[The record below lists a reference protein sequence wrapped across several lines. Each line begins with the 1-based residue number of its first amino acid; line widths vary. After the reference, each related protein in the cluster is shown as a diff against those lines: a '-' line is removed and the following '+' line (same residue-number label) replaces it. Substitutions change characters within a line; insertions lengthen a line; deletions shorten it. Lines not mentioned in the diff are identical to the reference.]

1 MLYSASGFVFVSQKC
16 VENTLPG
23 IIQPLENGE
32 SRLDDFSHP
41 ALNRMGTDTKLL
53 NQPTNAVALIQG
65 KVHQPHQELD
75 RIEVG
80 FNGLLHSG
88 GLSFQLVLQRDHS
101 PLRNEFLHPKG
112 SLDFLRSV

>member
-1 MLYSASGFVFVSQKC
+1 
-16 VENTLPG
+16 
-23 IIQPLENGE
+23 
-32 SRLDDFSHP
+32 
-41 ALNRMGTDTKLL
+41 
-53 NQPTNAVALIQG
+53 
-65 KVHQPHQELD
+65 
-75 RIEVG
+75 VG